1 MMKALAR
8 LTALALL
15 LLAVCGQSVFAE
27 SADALQKQKQAAS
40 DQRDQLRQSIEALQ
54 ARLQKK
60 DAERKRASD
69 ALRQSELAISDATRR
84 LKELS
89 ASLEAGQRRLGDI
102 QTQIKARQAA
112 LEQDRQVLGQQ
123 LRAQYSSS
131 LSPWSA
137 VLSGRD
143 PQSLGQELGYLSF
156 ISAAR
161 VATIE
166 RLRQGIKELSGLE
179 QDLTNQQE
187 LLAQQQ
193 STVEHER
200 KNLNVQ
206 RKQRAKLLAE
216 LEGSIA
222 AERAERDRLKQDEL
236 RLGELVQGLGQQL
249 EKLQADARHARAI
262 REEVLASLP
271 QGEGIKRGVP
281 MPIKGPVL
289 ARFGSKRPDGGD
301 WRGVLIGAHSGE
313 PVKAVAAGT
322 VVYATWLRGFGNLII
337 VDHGDEFL
345 TVYAHNDSLLK
356 EVGQKVRGGDVIA
369 NAGNTGGQLDS
380 ALYFEVRHRGVPL
393 DPLLYL
399 GR

>member
-179 QDLTNQQE
+179 QDLRNQQE

-222 AERAERDRLKQDEL
+222 AERAERDRLKQDEI

-313 PVKAVAAGT
+313 TVKAVAAGT